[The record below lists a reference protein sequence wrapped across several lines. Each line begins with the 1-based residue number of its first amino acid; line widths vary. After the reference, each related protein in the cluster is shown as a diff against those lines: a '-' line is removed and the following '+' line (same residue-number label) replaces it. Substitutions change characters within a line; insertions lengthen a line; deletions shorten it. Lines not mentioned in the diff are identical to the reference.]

1 MQVFKTFFKILNKQK
16 HQFIIYISIF
26 GVLLGVLSN
35 VGGNER
41 KEFQGS
47 KMDIVVFDYDNSEES
62 KYLMEYMYSLHNK
75 VDVEDDREEIQDNL
89 YWQTIDYVL
98 YIDEGYSETGKL
110 SNIKREGTKA
120 SIYVEEQIEAYQK
133 SFDAYVAAGYS
144 SKEANEKTIA
154 ALDSDG
160 LVNYKGKSSV
170 ALPKQYYYFT
180 YMTYILI
187 MLLMNVMAPIIMV
200 FNKKEIKDRNSVAPM
215 TLKSR
220 STQLI
225 GASAV
230 LSIAVWAALIIV
242 AAIMFKGQVFVG
254 TNALNLLSSFVFLLL
269 TVGIVCI
276 VSSFNLKAPTI
287 SMISNIIALGM
298 AFLGGVFVPMEIFSD
313 GILKIARF
321 MPTYWQVKATESLY
335 VDGGLDTFFKC
346 VGIEALFAVAFMAIA
361 LIVAKV
367 MKQRREG

>member
-62 KYLMEYMYSLHNK
+62 KYLMEYLYSLHNK
-75 VDVEDDREEIQDNL
+75 VNVKDDREEIQDNL
-89 YWQTIDYVL
+89 YWQTIDYAL
-98 YIDEGYSETGKL
+98 YINQGYSETGQL
-110 SNIKREGTKA
+110 SNIKRDGTKA
-120 SIYVEEQIEAYQK
+120 SIYVEEQIAAYQK

-144 SKEANEKTIA
+144 AKEANEKTIA
-154 ALDSDG
+154 ALDSKE
-160 LVNYKGKSSV
+160 LVSYKGKTS
-170 ALPKQYYYFT
+170 AELPKQYYYFT
-180 YMTYILI
+180 YMTYIMI

-215 TLKSR
+215 TTKSR
-220 STQLI
+220 SIQLI
-225 GASAV
+225 GATAV
-230 LSIAVWAALIIV
+230 LSIAVWVALIIV
-242 AAIMFKGQVFVG
+242 AAIIFKGQVFVG
-254 TNALNLLSSFVFLLL
+254 NNSLNLVSSFIFLLI
-269 TVGIVCI
+269 TVGLVCI

-313 GILKIARF
+313 SVMKLSKL
-321 MPTYWQVKATESLY
+321 MPTYWHVIATESLY
-335 VDGGLDTFFKC
+335 KEGALDTFWRC
-346 VGIEALFAVAFMAIA
+346 VGIEALYAMAFVAMA

-367 MKQRREG
+367 VKERREA